1 MRHYSWQFTPLIH
14 RAPFPTYRGQRPRAV
29 TNATHKIQCQSAASG
44 LPAVAGDAALDHF
57 VAPAVACDDEAG
69 QVATAETKPAKG
81 DHDDELQ
88 QLTHRTSSGSLA
100 IFAAIRRAAFFRRSR
115 VFVDWSVPQADI
127 NFSASVQRTTFVL
140 IKLHVIRP
148 QGAWSHQDR
157 GSHDLVLAHRS
168 MPQACLMSKFMR
180 PDAACH
186 TTL

>member
-57 VAPAVACDDEAG
+57 VAPAVADDEAG

-88 QLTHRTSSGSLA
+88 QLTHRTSSGSFA
-100 IFAAIRRAAFFRRSR
+100 IFAAIRRASSR
-115 VFVDWSVPQADI
+115 VSSLSSMSALPPKADI
-127 NFSASVQRTTFVL
+127 RRQRLLRT
-140 IKLHVIRP
+140 
-148 QGAWSHQDR
+148 ANE
-157 GSHDLVLAHRS
+157 
-168 MPQACLMSKFMR
+168 
-180 PDAACH
+180 
-186 TTL
+186 

>member
-100 IFAAIRRAAFFRRSR
+100 IFAAIRRAFARYCLTLNVKLPSLLW
-115 VFVDWSVPQADI
+115 VSTE
-127 NFSASVQRTTFVL
+127 TT
-140 IKLHVIRP
+140 R
-148 QGAWSHQDR
+148 Q
-157 GSHDLVLAHRS
+157 
-168 MPQACLMSKFMR
+168 
-180 PDAACH
+180 
-186 TTL
+186 